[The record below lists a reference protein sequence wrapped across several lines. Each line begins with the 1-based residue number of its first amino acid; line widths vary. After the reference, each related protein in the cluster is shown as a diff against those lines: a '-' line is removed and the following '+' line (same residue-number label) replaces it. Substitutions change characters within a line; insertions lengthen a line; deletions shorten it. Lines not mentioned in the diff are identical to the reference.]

1 MKIRLTRTLCSA
13 CLFCLLVIPWMV
25 LPVQAAPRD
34 DTKATPDF
42 AQIDA
47 YVQAQVQDSR
57 IPGLALGIIQGDRMA
72 TSGSPST
79 IGTRSAGSPPVAR
92 SPGSPRRLISRAIL
106 LVTSRLICLAPTF
119 VKSIRRTFLTKD
131 TSPVADRRIGGHQWN
146 KSICHIPGYYQFARV
161 LSDRFFS
168 RLHLGHHL

>member
-1 MKIRLTRTLCSA
+1 MKIRLTRTLFSSF
-13 CLFCLLVIPWMV
+13 LFCLLVIPWMV

-72 TSGSPST
+72 TSGSPRMLAKL
-79 IGTRSAGSPPVAR
+79 GASPPEAR
-92 SPGSPRRLISRAIL
+92 SPNTPYL
-106 LVTSRLICLAPTF
+106 L
-119 VKSIRRTFLTKD
+119 
-131 TSPVADRRIGGHQWN
+131 PVALAI
-146 KSICHIPGYYQFARV
+146 A
-161 LSDRFFS
+161 LTA
-168 RLHLGHHL
+168 L